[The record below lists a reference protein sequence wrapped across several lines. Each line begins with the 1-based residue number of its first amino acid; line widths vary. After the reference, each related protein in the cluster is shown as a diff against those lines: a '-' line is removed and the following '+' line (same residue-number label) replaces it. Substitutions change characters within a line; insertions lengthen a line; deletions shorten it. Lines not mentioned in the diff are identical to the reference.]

1 MKFTEQKEL
10 LLESCEQQKSNTMN
24 KKILVSVILLFMFF
38 TTSFGQVTYKP
49 YVKNKNNSCIIE
61 KVELTENNTIV
72 TILVP
77 SSKNKKDCVSFSSL
91 TILGYTESI
100 PEAFIDKKFWCQQ
113 HGNYAILKS
122 LGSSDYE
129 IHKSVVEHYL
139 QNDKKHTIQSLGRD
153 ELNVRYK
160 IYNEYD
166 TYYKFTMYFNKIDIG
181 IENFYILELDRP
193 GGGWFWE
200 GIKINNPYP
209 TVANVGFNETE
220 IKQNINENN
229 DGICGIYE
237 DFDDTYKLAC
247 IKQNGEYLLVYLGSN
262 MDDMDHW
269 KYGDVKAYLRSTA
282 TPGFFKADW
291 YMRNKTKETNTYVVF
306 EGNSMKTV
314 IDGGEEDV
322 YLKMYPTAT
331 NITSPSQSQEWSGS
345 GFALKDGYIVTNYH
359 VIDGAKSIQI
369 QGVKGDFTIKYNAE
383 VIATDKFNDLALL
396 KVSDSKFAGFGTI
409 PYNVKTSVS
418 DVGEDIFVLGY
429 PLTSTMGDEIK
440 LTTGVISSKTGFQGD
455 VSLYQI
461 SAPIQPGNSGGPLFD
476 NKGNL
481 VGIVN
486 AKHTGAENV
495 GYAIKTSYLRNL
507 IESSISTNILPT
519 NPQTATL
526 SLPEKVKKLKNFV
539 FMISCSN
546 QSNTGSSYT
555 NQSGNSSSSISKDG
569 DKTIIKNPKVR
580 NNSDSNTRIKSVTL
594 TKEYTAIEMTS
605 NNSSGTGYY
614 EWCNIYR
621 YTVIKAN
628 GVSYTMTRADGIKIS
643 PEKTYYPYANSEIT
657 FTLYFPAIPSN
668 VTSIDLIES
677 ESGWKFYG
685 IELK

>member
-1 MKFTEQKEL
+1 
-10 LLESCEQQKSNTMN
+10 MN
-24 KKILVSVILLFMFF
+24 KKLSISVILLLTFF
-38 TTSFGQVTYKP
+38 ATSFAQVTYRP
-49 YVKNKNNSCIIE
+49 YVESQNNNCIIE
-61 KVELTENNTIV
+61 KVELTKNSTIV
-72 TILVP
+72 TIKVP
-77 SSKNKKDCVSFSSL
+77 SSKRRGDWVRISSN
-91 TILGYTESI
+91 TYHYTGGEFK
-100 PEAFIDKKFWCQQ
+100 PKFWYPLYDE
-113 HGNYAILKS
+113 NIPYLKRIGHSDYNIHQIITNSARKDFPSFFIRS
-122 LGSSDYE
+122 LGSDQ
-129 IHKSVVEHYL
+129 L
-139 QNDKKHTIQSLGRD
+139 DTQ
-153 ELNVRYK
+153 YK
-160 IYNEYD
+160 IYSTTD
-166 TYYKFTMYFNKIDIG
+166 TYYTFTLYF
-181 IENFYILELDRP
+181 DRVSL
-193 GGGWFWE
+193 GSEIFSIVEDLGWYWC

-209 TVANVGFNETE
+209 KVANVGLNENE

-291 YMRNKTKETNTYVVF
+291 HMRDKTKETNTYVIF

-369 QGVKGDFTIKYNAE
+369 QGIKGDFTIKNNAE

-409 PYNVKTSVS
+409 PYNVKTTVS

-481 VGIVN
+481 VGIVS

-519 NPQTATL
+519 STQTATL
-526 SLPEKVKKLKNFV
+526 PLTEKVKSLKNFV

-546 QSNTGSSYT
+546 QATS
-555 NQSGNSSSSISKDG
+555 NSSNINSYENNPSSISKEE
-569 DKTIIKNPKVR
+569 DKTIIRNPNVR
-580 NNSDSNTRIKSVTL
+580 NNSDENTRINSVTL
-594 TKEYTAIEMTS
+594 TKEYTAIEITS
-605 NNSSGTGYY
+605 NNRSGTGYY

-628 GVSYTMTRADGIKIS
+628 GVSYTMTKADGIKIS
-643 PEKTYYPYANSEIT
+643 PEKTYYPSANSDIT

-677 ESGWKFYG
+677 ESGWNLYG

>member
-1 MKFTEQKEL
+1 
-10 LLESCEQQKSNTMN
+10 MN
-24 KKILVSVILLFMFF
+24 KKLSISVILLLTFF
-38 TTSFGQVTYKP
+38 ATSFAQVTYRP
-49 YVKNKNNSCIIE
+49 YVESQNNNCIIE
-61 KVELTENNTIV
+61 KVELTKNSTIV
-72 TILVP
+72 TIKVP
-77 SSKNKKDCVSFSSL
+77 SSKRRGDWVRISSN
-91 TILGYTESI
+91 TYHYTGGEFK
-100 PEAFIDKKFWCQQ
+100 PKFWYPLYDE
-113 HGNYAILKS
+113 NIPYLKRIGHSDYNIHQIITNSARKDFPSFFIRS
-122 LGSSDYE
+122 LGSDQ
-129 IHKSVVEHYL
+129 L
-139 QNDKKHTIQSLGRD
+139 DTQ
-153 ELNVRYK
+153 YK
-160 IYNEYD
+160 IYSTTD
-166 TYYKFTMYFNKIDIG
+166 TYYTFTLYF
-181 IENFYILELDRP
+181 DRVSL
-193 GGGWFWE
+193 GSEIFSIVEDLGWYWC

-209 TVANVGFNETE
+209 KVANVGLNENE

-247 IKQNGEYLLVYLGSN
+247 IKQNGEYILVYLDN
-262 MDDMDHW
+262 KDHW
-269 KYGDVKAYLRSTA
+269 KYGDVKAYLRQTA

-291 YMRNKTKETNTYVVF
+291 HMYNKTKETDAYVAF
-306 EGNSMKTV
+306 DGSTMKAV
-314 IDGGEEDV
+314 ISGDESN
-322 YLKMYPTAT
+322 YIKMYPTASSIT
-331 NITSPSQSQEWSGS
+331 NSSQIQEWSGS

-359 VIDGAKSIQI
+359 VVEGAKSIQI

-383 VIATDKFNDLALL
+383 IIATDKFNDLALL

-519 NPQTATL
+519 STQTATL
-526 SLPEKVKKLKNFV
+526 PLTEKVKSLKNFV

-546 QSNTGSSYT
+546 QATSNSS
-555 NQSGNSSSSISKDG
+555 NINSYENNSSSISKEE
-569 DKTIIKNPKVR
+569 DKTIIRNPNVR

-594 TKEYTAIEMTS
+594 AKEYTAIEITS

-621 YTVIKAN
+621 YTFIKAN
-628 GVSYTMTRADGIKIS
+628 GVSYTMNRADGIKIS
-643 PEKTYYPYANSEIT
+643 PEKTYYPSANSDIT

>member
-1 MKFTEQKEL
+1 MIKKAFIILTL
-10 LLESCEQQKSNTMN
+10 LQ
-24 KKILVSVILLFMFF
+24 LVIS
-38 TTSFGQVTYKP
+38 TSFAQVTYKP
-49 YVKNKNNSCIIE
+49 YVESQNNNCIIE
-61 KVELTENNTIV
+61 KVELTKNSTIV
-72 TILVP
+72 TIKVP
-77 SSKNKKDCVSFSSL
+77 SSKRRGDCVKFSSNTYRYL
-91 TILGYTESI
+91 GADFDPRQFYILYDTDYLRRVGYADYQIHQMVMNSARKDM
-100 PEAFIDKKFWCQQ
+100 PGVFIR
-113 HGNYAILKS
+113 S
-122 LGSSDYE
+122 LG
-129 IHKSVVEHYL
+129 
-139 QNDKKHTIQSLGRD
+139 NDQLDTW
-153 ELNVRYK
+153 YK
-160 IYNEYD
+160 IYSSTD
-166 TYYKFTMYFNKIDIG
+166 TYYTFTMYFSSIG
-181 IENFYILELDRP
+181 VGNEVFSIVEDLGFY
-193 GGGWFWE
+193 WC

-209 TVANVGFNETE
+209 KVANVGLNENE

-247 IKQNGEYLLVYLGSN
+247 IKQNGEYILVYLDN
-262 MDDMDHW
+262 KDHW
-269 KYGDVKAYLRSTA
+269 KYGDVKAYLRQTA

-291 YMRNKTKETNTYVVF
+291 HMYNKTKETDAYVVF
-306 EGNSMKTV
+306 DGATMKTV
-314 IDGGEEDV
+314 ISGNESN
-322 YLKMYPTAT
+322 YIKMYPTASSIT
-331 NITSPSQSQEWSGS
+331 NPSQNQEWSGS

-359 VIDGAKSIQI
+359 VIEGAKSIQI
-369 QGVKGDFTIKYNAE
+369 QGVKGDFSAKYNAE
-383 VIATDKFNDLALL
+383 IIATDKFNDLALL
-396 KVSDSKFAGFGTI
+396 KVSDAKFTGFGTI

-481 VGIVN
+481 IGVVN

-546 QSNTGSSYT
+546 QSNTGSSYISSSE
-555 NQSGNSSSSISKDG
+555 NNSSSVSKED
-569 DKTIIKNPKVR
+569 DKTIIKNPEVIE
-580 NNSDSNTRIKSVTL
+580 NNDENCKIKTITL
-594 TKEYTAIEMTS
+594 TKEYTAIEMTC
-605 NNSSGTGYY
+605 NNKMANGYY
-614 EWCNIYR
+614 EWCNVNR
-621 YTVIKAN
+621 YAYIKAN
-628 GVSYTMTRADGIKIS
+628 GTYYKMTRTEGIEIS
-643 PEKTYYPYANSEIT
+643 PDKTYFPYNGAEIT
-657 FTLYFPAIPSN
+657 FTLYFLPIPED
-668 VTSIDLIES
+668 VTLIDFIES
-677 ESGWKFYG
+677 DSGWKFYG

>member
-1 MKFTEQKEL
+1 MIKKALIILTL
-10 LLESCEQQKSNTMN
+10 LQ
-24 KKILVSVILLFMFF
+24 LVIS
-38 TTSFGQVTYKP
+38 TSFAQVTYRP
-49 YVKNKNNSCIIE
+49 HVENQNNNCIIE
-61 KVELTENNTIV
+61 KVELTSWETIV

-77 SSKNKKDCVSFSSL
+77 SSKNKGDLISFSSL
-91 TILGYTESI
+91 TMMVPGGDGIMDREMLREDTWSRMNENYEVVIRSGAMSNYEI
-100 PEAFIDKKFWCQQ
+100 HQYMVRHLKKEFPGLFI
-113 HGNYAILKS
+113 KS
-122 LGSSDYE
+122 LGNEVLDMW
-129 IHKSVVEHYL
+129 
-139 QNDKKHTIQSLGRD
+139 
-153 ELNVRYK
+153 YK
-160 IYNEYD
+160 IYNKTD
-166 TYYKFTMYFNKIDIG
+166 TYYRFNLHFDRLHVGVEYF
-181 IENFYILELDRP
+181 FILELHQP
-193 GGGWFWE
+193 GGGWYWE

-209 TVANVGFNETE
+209 TVANIGFNETE

-322 YLKMYPTAT
+322 YLKMYPTASSIT
-331 NITSPSQSQEWSGS
+331 NPSQNQEWSGS

-359 VIDGAKSIQI
+359 VIEGAKSIQI
-369 QGVKGDFTIKYNAE
+369 QGVKGDFSAKYNAE
-383 VIATDKFNDLALL
+383 IIATDKFNDLALL
-396 KVSDSKFAGFGTI
+396 KVSDAKFTGFGTI

-481 VGIVN
+481 IGVVN

-507 IESSISTNILPT
+507 IESSISTDILPT
-519 NPQTATL
+519 NPQTAN
-526 SLPEKVKKLKNFV
+526 LPLTEKVKSLKNFV

-546 QSNTGSSYT
+546 QSNYSSSYSNPT
-555 NQSGNSSSSISKDG
+555 ENNSSSVSNEN
-569 DKTIIKNPKVR
+569 DKIIIRNPKVSI
-580 NNSDSNTRIKSVTL
+580 NEQENCKINSVTL
-594 TKEYTAIEMTS
+594 TKDYTAIEITS
-605 NNSSGTGYY
+605 NNKNSGGYY
-614 EWCNIYR
+614 DYCNIYR
-621 YTVIKAN
+621 YSYIKAK
-628 GVSYTMTRADGIKIS
+628 GVQYMMRRAEGIEVS
-643 PEKTYYPYANSEIT
+643 PEKTYFPYAGSEIT
-657 FTLYFPAIPSN
+657 FTLYFPAIPSD
-668 VTSIDLIES
+668 VTSIDFIES
-677 ESGWKFYG
+677 DSGWKFYG

>member
-1 MKFTEQKEL
+1 MIM
-10 LLESCEQQKSNTMN
+10 S
-24 KKILVSVILLFMFF
+24 KKILISIALLLLSVV
-38 TTSFGQVTYKP
+38 SFGQVTYKP
-49 YVKNKNNSCIIE
+49 HVKNQNNNCIIE

-139 QNDKKHTIQSLGRD
+139 QNDKKHTIHSLGRD
-153 ELNVRYK
+153 ELNVWYK

-166 TYYKFTMYFNKIDIG
+166 TYYEFTMYFNKIDIG

-209 TVANVGFNETE
+209 TVANIGLNETE

-247 IKQNGEYLLVYLGSN
+247 IKQNGEYLLVYLEGSSYK
-262 MDDMDHW
+262 HW
-269 KYGDVKAYLRSTA
+269 KYGDVKAYLRPTA

-291 YMRNKTKETNTYVVF
+291 HMYDKTKETDAYIVF
-306 EGNSMKTV
+306 DEITMKTV
-314 IDGGEEDV
+314 ISGSESN
-322 YLKMYPTAT
+322 YIKMYPTAT
-331 NITSPSQSQEWSGS
+331 NVTNPSQSQEWSGS
-345 GFALKDGYIVTNYH
+345 GFALKNGYIVTNYH
-359 VIDGAKSIQI
+359 VVEGAKSIQI
-369 QGVKGDFTIKYNAE
+369 QGLKGDFSIKYNAE

-409 PYNVKTSVS
+409 PYNVKTTVS
-418 DVGEDIFVLGY
+418 DVGEDIFALGY

-481 VGIVN
+481 VGIVS

-519 NPQTATL
+519 STQTATL
-526 SLPEKVKKLKNFV
+526 PLTEKVKSLKNFV

-546 QSNTGSSYT
+546 QAISNSS
-555 NQSGNSSSSISKDG
+555 NINSYENNSSSISKEE
-569 DKTIIKNPKVR
+569 DKTIIRNPNVR
-580 NNSDSNTRIKSVTL
+580 NNSNSNTRIKSVTL
-594 TKEYTAIEMTS
+594 TKEYTAIEITS

-628 GVSYTMTRADGIKIS
+628 GVSYTMNRADGIKIS
-643 PEKTYYPYANSEIT
+643 PEKTYYPYANSDIS

>member
-1 MKFTEQKEL
+1 M
-10 LLESCEQQKSNTMN
+10 
-24 KKILVSVILLFMFF
+24 
-38 TTSFGQVTYKP
+38 
-49 YVKNKNNSCIIE
+49 
-61 KVELTENNTIV
+61 

-77 SSKNKKDCVSFSSL
+77 SSKNKKDRISFSSL
-91 TILGYTESI
+91 TQISPGINGNGSINREILQKDFWSRLNTNYDVIMYFGSMSNYELHQYMVKQFKKEV
-100 PEAFIDKKFWCQQ
+100 PNVFI
-113 HGNYAILKS
+113 KS
-122 LGSSDYE
+122 LGNEVLD
-129 IHKSVVEHYL
+129 
-139 QNDKKHTIQSLGRD
+139 TW
-153 ELNVRYK
+153 YK
-160 IYNEYD
+160 IYNETD
-166 TYYKFTMYFNKIDIG
+166 TYYRFTLHFSKLSIG
-181 IENFYILELDRP
+181 CENFYILELHQP
-193 GGGWFWE
+193 GGGWYWE

-209 TVANVGFNETE
+209 KVANVGLNENE

-237 DFDDTYKLAC
+237 DLDDDYKLAC
-247 IKQNGEYLLVYLGSN
+247 IKQNREYILVYLGSN
-262 MDDMDHW
+262 NSLFDMSHW
-269 KYGDVKAYLRSTA
+269 KYGDVKAYLRPTA
-282 TPGFFKADW
+282 TPGFFKSDW
-291 YMRNKTKETNTYVVF
+291 HMRDKTKETDVYVVF
-306 EGNSMKTV
+306 DGSTMKTV
-314 IDGGEEDV
+314 ISGNESN
-322 YLKMYPTAT
+322 YIKMYPTASSIT
-331 NITSPSQSQEWSGS
+331 NPSQNQEWSGS

-359 VIDGAKSIQI
+359 VIEGAKSIQI
-369 QGVKGDFTIKYNAE
+369 QGIKGDFSTKYNAE
-383 VIATDKFNDLALL
+383 VVTTDKFNDLALL
-396 KVSDSKFAGFGTI
+396 KVSDTKFTGFGTI

-519 NPQTATL
+519 NPQTANL

-546 QSNTGSSYT
+546 QSNIGSSYI

-580 NNSDSNTRIKSVTL
+580 ENNDENCKINTITL
-594 TKEYTAIEMTS
+594 TKEYTAIEMTC
-605 NNSSGTGYY
+605 NNKMANGYY
-614 EWCNIYR
+614 EWCNVNR
-621 YTVIKAN
+621 YAYIKAN
-628 GVSYTMTRADGIKIS
+628 GISYKMSRTEGIEIS
-643 PEKTYYPYANSEIT
+643 PDKTYFPYAGAEIT
-657 FTLYFPAIPSN
+657 FTLYFLPIPEN
-668 VTSIDLIES
+668 VTSIDFIES
-677 ESGWKFYG
+677 DNGWKFYG

>member
-1 MKFTEQKEL
+1 
-10 LLESCEQQKSNTMN
+10 MN
-24 KKILVSVILLFMFF
+24 KKLSISVILLLTFF
-38 TTSFGQVTYKP
+38 ATSFAQVTYRP
-49 YVKNKNNSCIIE
+49 YVESQNNNCIIE
-61 KVELTENNTIV
+61 KVELTKNSTIV
-72 TILVP
+72 TIKVP
-77 SSKNKKDCVSFSSL
+77 SSKRRGDWVRISSN
-91 TILGYTESI
+91 TYHYTGGEFK
-100 PEAFIDKKFWCQQ
+100 PKFWYPLYDE
-113 HGNYAILKS
+113 NIPYLKRIGHSDYNIHQIITNSARKDFPSFFIRS
-122 LGSSDYE
+122 LGSDQ
-129 IHKSVVEHYL
+129 L
-139 QNDKKHTIQSLGRD
+139 DTQ
-153 ELNVRYK
+153 YK
-160 IYNEYD
+160 IYSTTD
-166 TYYKFTMYFNKIDIG
+166 TYYTFTLYF
-181 IENFYILELDRP
+181 DRVSL
-193 GGGWFWE
+193 GSEIFSIVEDLGWYWC

-209 TVANVGFNETE
+209 KVANVGLNENE

-247 IKQNGEYLLVYLGSN
+247 IKQNGEYILVYLDN
-262 MDDMDHW
+262 KDHW
-269 KYGDVKAYLRSTA
+269 KYGDVKAYLRQTA

-291 YMRNKTKETNTYVVF
+291 HMYNKTKETDAYVAF
-306 EGNSMKTV
+306 DGSTMKAV
-314 IDGGEEDV
+314 ISGDESN
-322 YLKMYPTAT
+322 YIKMYPTASSIT
-331 NITSPSQSQEWSGS
+331 NSSQIQEWSGS

-359 VIDGAKSIQI
+359 VVEGAKSIQI

-383 VIATDKFNDLALL
+383 IIATDKFNDLALL

-519 NPQTATL
+519 STQTATL
-526 SLPEKVKKLKNFV
+526 PLTEKVKSLKNFV
-539 FMISCSN
+539 FMINCSN
-546 QSNTGSSYT
+546 QVTSNNSNINSYD
-555 NQSGNSSSSISKDG
+555 NNSSSISKEE
-569 DKTIIKNPKVR
+569 DKTIIRNPNVR
-580 NNSDSNTRIKSVTL
+580 NNSDENTRINSVTL
-594 TKEYTAIEMTS
+594 TKEYTAIEITS
-605 NNSSGTGYY
+605 NNRSGTGYY

-628 GVSYTMTRADGIKIS
+628 GVSYTMNRADGIKIS
-643 PEKTYYPYANSEIT
+643 PEKTYYPSANSDIT

>member
-1 MKFTEQKEL
+1 MIKKALIILTL
-10 LLESCEQQKSNTMN
+10 LQL
-24 KKILVSVILLFMFF
+24 VIL
-38 TTSFGQVTYKP
+38 TSFAQVTYKP
-49 YVKNKNNSCIIE
+49 YVESQNNNCIIE
-61 KVELTENNTIV
+61 KVELTKNSTIV
-72 TILVP
+72 TIKVP
-77 SSKNKKDCVSFSSL
+77 SSKRRGDCVRISSN
-91 TILGYTESI
+91 TYRYLGADFDPRYFYIFYDTDYLRRVGYADYKI
-100 PEAFIDKKFWCQQ
+100 HQMVMNLARKDMPGVFIR
-113 HGNYAILKS
+113 S
-122 LGSSDYE
+122 LG
-129 IHKSVVEHYL
+129 
-139 QNDKKHTIQSLGRD
+139 NDQLDTW
-153 ELNVRYK
+153 YK
-160 IYNEYD
+160 IYSSTD
-166 TYYKFTMYFNKIDIG
+166 TYYTFTMYFSSIG
-181 IENFYILELDRP
+181 VGNEVFSIVEDLGFY
-193 GGGWFWE
+193 WC

-209 TVANVGFNETE
+209 KVANVGLNENE

-247 IKQNGEYLLVYLGSN
+247 IKQNGEYILVYLDN
-262 MDDMDHW
+262 KDHW
-269 KYGDVKAYLRSTA
+269 KYGDVKAYLRQTA

-291 YMRNKTKETNTYVVF
+291 HMYNKTKETDAYVVF
-306 EGNSMKTV
+306 DGATMKTV
-314 IDGGEEDV
+314 ISGNESN
-322 YLKMYPTAT
+322 YIKMYPTASSIT
-331 NITSPSQSQEWSGS
+331 NPSQNQEWSGS

-359 VIDGAKSIQI
+359 VIEGAKSIQI
-369 QGVKGDFTIKYNAE
+369 QGVKGDFSAKYNAE
-383 VIATDKFNDLALL
+383 IIATDKFNDLALL
-396 KVSDSKFAGFGTI
+396 KVSDAKFTGFGTI

-481 VGIVN
+481 IGVVN

-546 QSNTGSSYT
+546 QSNTGSSYISSSE
-555 NQSGNSSSSISKDG
+555 NNSSSVSKED
-569 DKTIIKNPKVR
+569 DKTIIKNPEVIE
-580 NNSDSNTRIKSVTL
+580 NNDENCKIKTITL
-594 TKEYTAIEMTS
+594 TKEYTAIEMTC
-605 NNSSGTGYY
+605 NNKMANGYY
-614 EWCNIYR
+614 EWCNVNR
-621 YTVIKAN
+621 YAYIKAN
-628 GVSYTMTRADGIKIS
+628 GTYYKMTRTEGIEIS
-643 PEKTYYPYANSEIT
+643 PDKTYFPYNGAEIT
-657 FTLYFPAIPSN
+657 FTLYFLPIPED
-668 VTSIDLIES
+668 VTLIDFIES
-677 ESGWKFYG
+677 DSGWKFYG

>member
-1 MKFTEQKEL
+1 MKKKALIILTL
-10 LLESCEQQKSNTMN
+10 LL
-24 KKILVSVILLFMFF
+24 LFFA
-38 TTSFGQVTYKP
+38 TSFAQVTYRP
-49 YVKNKNNSCIIE
+49 YVESQNNNCIIE
-61 KVELTENNTIV
+61 KVELTKNSTIV
-72 TILVP
+72 TIKVP
-77 SSKNKKDCVSFSSL
+77 SSKRRGDWVRISSNTYYYQSGEFDPKHFYIFYEGNIPNLKRIGLSDYDIHQMIMNSARKDFPFSF
-91 TILGYTESI
+91 IR
-100 PEAFIDKKFWCQQ
+100 
-113 HGNYAILKS
+113 S
-122 LGSSDYE
+122 LG
-129 IHKSVVEHYL
+129 
-139 QNDKKHTIQSLGRD
+139 NDQLDTQYR
-153 ELNVRYK
+153 
-160 IYNEYD
+160 IYNTTE
-166 TYYKFTMYFNKIDIG
+166 TYYTFTMYFSRIDVGEEVFSIV
-181 IENFYILELDRP
+181 EDL
-193 GGGWFWE
+193 GWYWC

-209 TVANVGFNETE
+209 KVANVGLNENE

-237 DFDDTYKLAC
+237 DLDDDYKLAC
-247 IKQNGEYLLVYLGSN
+247 IKQNGEHVLVYMASN
-262 MDDMDHW
+262 NSLIDMSHW
-269 KYGDVKAYLRSTA
+269 KFGDVKAYLRPTA

-291 YMRNKTKETNTYVVF
+291 HMRDKTKETDVYVVF
-306 EGNSMKTV
+306 DGATMKTV
-314 IDGGEEDV
+314 ISGDESN
-322 YLKMYPTAT
+322 YIKMYPTASSIT
-331 NITSPSQSQEWSGS
+331 NPSQNQEWSGS

-359 VIDGAKSIQI
+359 VVEGAKSIKI

-546 QSNTGSSYT
+546 QSNTGSSYI

-580 NNSDSNTRIKSVTL
+580 ENNDENCKINTITL
-594 TKEYTAIEMTS
+594 TKEYTAIEMTC
-605 NNSSGTGYY
+605 NNKMANGYY
-614 EWCNIYR
+614 EWCNVNIYA
-621 YTVIKAN
+621 YIKAN
-628 GVSYTMTRADGIKIS
+628 GRYYKMSKTEGIEIS
-643 PEKTYYPYANSEIT
+643 PDKTYFPYAGAEIT
-657 FTLYFPAIPSN
+657 FTLYFQPIPEDI
-668 VTSIDLIES
+668 TSIDFIES
-677 ESGWKFYG
+677 DNGWKFYG

>member
-1 MKFTEQKEL
+1 M
-10 LLESCEQQKSNTMN
+10 S
-24 KKILVSVILLFMFF
+24 KKILVSIVLLLV
-38 TTSFGQVTYKP
+38 TLVSFGQVTYKP
-49 YVKNKNNSCIIE
+49 YVKNKNNNCIIE
-61 KVELTENNTIV
+61 KVELTEDNTIV

-77 SSKNKKDCVSFSSL
+77 SSKNKRESVSFSSL
-91 TILGYTESI
+91 TMLDFGNKGI
-100 PEAFIDKKFWCQQ
+100 IDRKLFEIDYYSKQ
-113 HGNYAILKS
+113 HDNYAYLIY
-122 LGSSDYE
+122 LGASNSE
-129 IHKSVVEHYL
+129 IHKAVVKSLKNVLPFLFVHSL
-139 QNDKKHTIQSLGRD
+139 GNDKLDTW
-153 ELNVRYK
+153 YK
-160 IYNEYD
+160 TYSEVD
-166 TYYKFTMYFNKIDIG
+166 TYYKFTLYFNYRIKSG
-181 IENFYILELDRP
+181 IEDFYIIELDRP

-237 DFDDTYKLAC
+237 DFDDRYKLAC

-369 QGVKGDFTIKYNAE
+369 QGIKGDFTIKYNAE
-383 VIATDKFNDLALL
+383 VIATDKFNDIALL
-396 KVSDSKFAGFGTI
+396 KVSDSRFTGFGTI
-409 PYNVKTSVS
+409 PYNVKTTVS

-481 VGIVN
+481 VGIVS

-519 NPQTATL
+519 STQTATL
-526 SLPEKVKKLKNFV
+526 PLTEKVKSLKNFV

-546 QSNTGSSYT
+546 QATS
-555 NQSGNSSSSISKDG
+555 NSSNINSYENNPSSISKEE
-569 DKTIIKNPKVR
+569 DKTIIRNPNVR
-580 NNSDSNTRIKSVTL
+580 NNSDENTRINSVTL
-594 TKEYTAIEMTS
+594 TKEYTAIEITS
-605 NNSSGTGYY
+605 NNRSGTGYY

-628 GVSYTMTRADGIKIS
+628 GVSYTMTKADGIKIS
-643 PEKTYYPYANSEIT
+643 PEKTYYPSVNSDIT

-677 ESGWKFYG
+677 ESGWNFYG